1 MIRKHRRLTGLILAL
16 VVAAVAAPS
25 ASALPAERF
34 LGPEPAQ
41 TSRDVGA
48 APTHVRVVEAADGAG
63 FDWGDAGIGAGV
75 ALATIGLGGAV
86 VLGTR
91 RRHGRPATAS

>member
-1 MIRKHRRLTGLILAL
+1 MIRKHRRLTTLAL
-16 VVAAVAAPS
+16 ALLVVAVAAPS
-25 ASALPAERF
+25 ASATPAERF
-34 LGPEPAQ
+34 LGPAPAQ
-41 TSRDVGA
+41 VSRDAGA
-48 APTHVRVVEAADGAG
+48 APAQVRVVEGSDGSG

-75 ALATIGLGGAV
+75 AFAAIALGGAV